1 LKEKDMAK
9 SHRFLGARAALLA
22 LTAMIGACSSSNSN
36 DRDRGMY
43 GEDGKNGRTVEMTS
57 SHQFSPREVT
67 IKAGESV
74 TWKNSAN
81 DVHTV
86 TLDPSRVK
94 TKENVSMPA
103 GAKPFHSGDILPGKT
118 WKQTFST
125 PGTYKYV
132 CVYHEDKGMTGT
144 ITVKPANGG
153 SPNPY

>member
-1 LKEKDMAK
+1 MAK
-9 SHRFLGARAALLA
+9 FLRSLGAGAALVA
-22 LTAMIGACSSSNSN
+22 LTAMLGACSSSDNG
-36 DRDRGMY
+36 DRREMSGD
-43 GEDGKNGRTVEMTS
+43 DAKNGRTVIMTS
-57 SHQFSPREVT
+57 SHQFSPHDVT

>member
-1 LKEKDMAK
+1 VKEKDMAK
-9 SHRFLGARAALLA
+9 PHRSLGARAALLA
-22 LTAMIGACSSSNSN
+22 LTAMIGACSSSD

-43 GEDGKNGRTVEMTS
+43 GDEGKHGRTVEMTS

-67 IKAGESV
+67 IKVGESV

-86 TLDPSRVK
+86 TADPSRAK
-94 TKENVSMPA
+94 MKENVSMPA
-103 GAKPFHSGDILPGKT
+103 NAKPFHSGDILPGKT

-132 CVYHEDKGMTGT
+132 CVYHEDKGMMGT
-144 ITVKPANGG
+144 VIVKPTGA
-153 SPNPY
+153 NPY

>member
-1 LKEKDMAK
+1 MVKT
-9 SHRFLGARAALLA
+9 HRSLSAAALLA
-22 LTAMIGACSSSNSN
+22 LTAMIGACSSS
-36 DRDRGMY
+36 DEHDRGMY
-43 GEDGKNGRTVEMTS
+43 GENGKNGGRTVEMTS
-57 SHQFSPREVT
+57 SHQFSPSDVT